1 MKKNVYLVSHTHWD
15 REWYFTIEDSNNLL
29 YENMNYLINLY
40 TKENLNIP
48 FIFDG
53 KISVVKDFLQ
63 IFPEKEKKLKKLIKE
78 KKIIVGPWYTQA
90 DSLLINKESLIR
102 NLLIGIIES
111 NKYGNYMKIGYLPDI
126 FGQNSYLPSIFS
138 GFGIKYSILQRGI
151 YTDDLKKNLNFIWKS
166 PDKKYVKTKCKS

>member
-53 KISVVKDFLQ
+53 QISVVKDFLK

-78 KKIIVGPWYTQA
+78 K
-90 DSLLINKESLIR
+90 SKE
-102 NLLIGIIES
+102 
-111 NKYGNYMKIGYLPDI
+111 YYM
-126 FGQNSYLPSIFS
+126 
-138 GFGIKYSILQRGI
+138 
-151 YTDDLKKNLNFIWKS
+151 
-166 PDKKYVKTKCKS
+166 